1 MARSWWSTPAG
12 HEHVVTAGDV
22 VHLRPWNPAATDGQG
37 ESRGGAES
45 GYA

>member
-1 MARSWWSTPAG
+1 VVDAAG

-22 VHLRPWNPAATDGQG
+22 VHLRPWTPPG
-37 ESRGGAES
+37 EAGGES